1 MPQHGFQLRNQFMP
15 ETQITKRTC
24 RFDNRGFTFVELL
37 IVIAIF
43 SIGILAVASM
53 QVTSINANASA
64 RMSGEATAL
73 AANQIETLM
82 ALDYNTAV
90 ELSSDPVDNPHVLNV
105 GAYKVNWIVTDSDID
120 GDGTNESK
128 TVVVTVR
135 CANANAKDVDMQYII
150 HEL

>member
-1 MPQHGFQLRNQFMP
+1 MSKTSDPID
-15 ETQITKRTC
+15 E
-24 RFDNRGFTFVELL
+24 RGFTFVEVL

-73 AANQIETLM
+73 ATNQIEALM
-82 ALDYNTAV
+82 ASGYDDDALNPA
-90 ELSSDPVDNPHVLNV
+90 LNPHQIVQGPYTINWNV
-105 GAYKVNWIVTDSDID
+105 TASDID

-128 TVVVTVR
+128 TVFVTVR
-135 CANANAKDVDMQYII
+135 CANPKAKDVNIQYII

>member
-1 MPQHGFQLRNQFMP
+1 MS

-24 RFDNRGFTFVELL
+24 RIDNRGFTFVELL
-37 IVIAIF
+37 MVIAIF

-73 AANQIETLM
+73 AANQIEALM
-82 ALDYNTAV
+82 ALDYNTAA
-90 ELSSDPVDNPHVLNV
+90 ELSSDPVDNPHVLNK
-105 GAYKVNWIVTDSDID
+105 GAYQVNWTVTDSDID

-128 TVVVTVR
+128 TVVVTVH

>member
-1 MPQHGFQLRNQFMP
+1 MLN
-15 ETQITKRTC
+15 TQTAKMTHRI
-24 RFDNRGFTFVELL
+24 DDRGFTFVELL

-53 QVTSINANASA
+53 QVTSINTNASA

-73 AANQIETLM
+73 AANQIEALM
-82 ALDYNTAV
+82 ALDYNTAE
-90 ELSSDPVDNPHVLNV
+90 ELSSDPVDNPHVLNED
-105 GAYKVNWIVTDSDID
+105 AYKINWIVTDSDID

-128 TVVVTVR
+128 TVFVTVR
-135 CANANAKDVDMQYII
+135 CANPNSKDVNMQYII

>member
-1 MPQHGFQLRNQFMP
+1 MLNTRIAKKN
-15 ETQITKRTC
+15 C
-24 RFDNRGFTFVELL
+24 RIDDRGFTFVELL

-53 QVTSINANASA
+53 QVTTINTNASA

-82 ALDYNTAV
+82 ACNYDTDEALNPA
-90 ELSSDPVDNPHVLNV
+90 SNPHEIVQ
-105 GAYKVNWIVTDSDID
+105 GAYTINWTVTHSDID

-128 TVVVTVR
+128 TVLVTVR
-135 CANANAKDVDMQYII
+135 CANPNAKAVHMQYII

>member
-1 MPQHGFQLRNQFMP
+1 MPKHGFQLRNQFMS

-24 RFDNRGFTFVELL
+24 RIDNRGFTFVELL

-64 RMSGEATAL
+64 RISGEATAL
-73 AANQIETLM
+73 AANQIEALM
-82 ALDYNTAV
+82 ALDYNTAE
-90 ELSSDPVDNPHVLNV
+90 ELSSDPVDNPHVLNED
-105 GAYKVNWIVTDSDID
+105 AYKINWIVTDSDID

-128 TVVVTVR
+128 TVFVTVS
-135 CANANAKDVDMQYII
+135 CANPNAKDVNMQYII

>member
-1 MPQHGFQLRNQFMP
+1 MS

-24 RFDNRGFTFVELL
+24 RIDNRGFTFVELL
-37 IVIAIF
+37 MVIAIF

-73 AANQIETLM
+73 AANQIEALM
-82 ALDYNTAV
+82 ALDYNTAAD
-90 ELSSDPVDNPHVLNV
+90 LSSDPVDNPHELNK
-105 GAYKVNWIVTDSDID
+105 GAYKVNWTVTDSDID

>member
-1 MPQHGFQLRNQFMP
+1 MSD
-15 ETQITKRTC
+15 TQITQRTC
-24 RFDNRGFTFVELL
+24 RIDNRGFTFVELL

-73 AANQIETLM
+73 AANQIEALM
-82 ALDYNTAV
+82 AAGYTDEVLNPA
-90 ELSSDPVDNPHVLNV
+90 NPHQLVQ
-105 GAYKVNWIVTDSDID
+105 GAYTINWIVTESDID

-128 TVVVTVR
+128 TVSVTVR
-135 CANANAKDVDMQYII
+135 CANPNAKDVSMRYII

>member
-1 MPQHGFQLRNQFMP
+1 MLN
-15 ETQITKRTC
+15 TQTAKMTHRI
-24 RFDNRGFTFVELL
+24 DDRGFTFVELL

-73 AANQIETLM
+73 AANQLETLM
-82 ALDYNTAV
+82 ASGYD
-90 ELSSDPVDNPHVLNV
+90 DNVLNPGLHTLV
-105 GAYKVNWIVTDSDID
+105 QGAYTIDWRVTESDID
-120 GDGTNESK
+120 GDLTNESK
-128 TVVVTVR
+128 TVEVTVR
-135 CANANAKDVDMQYII
+135 CANPNAKDVSMQYII

>member
-1 MPQHGFQLRNQFMP
+1 MS

-24 RFDNRGFTFVELL
+24 RIDNRGFTFVELL
-37 IVIAIF
+37 MVIAIF

-53 QVTSINANASA
+53 QVTSMNANASA

-73 AANQIETLM
+73 AANQIEALM
-82 ALDYNTAV
+82 ALDYNTAA
-90 ELSSDPVDNPHVLNV
+90 ELSTDPVDNPHVLNK
-105 GAYKVNWIVTDSDID
+105 GAYQVNWIVTDSDID

>member
-1 MPQHGFQLRNQFMP
+1 MLS
-15 ETQITKRTC
+15 TQKTKKTC
-24 RFDNRGFTFVELL
+24 RLDDRGFTFVELL

-53 QVTSINANASA
+53 QVTAINANASA

-73 AANQIETLM
+73 AANKIETLM
-82 ALDYNTAV
+82 ASDYDNDGNLNPGSHTLV
-90 ELSSDPVDNPHVLNV
+90 ED
-105 GAYKVNWIVTDSDID
+105 AYTIDWTVTETDID

-128 TVVVTVR
+128 TVWVTVR
-135 CANANAKDVDMQYII
+135 CANPNAKDVHMQYII

>member
-1 MPQHGFQLRNQFMP
+1 MLN
-15 ETQITKRTC
+15 TQTAKMTHRI
-24 RFDNRGFTFVELL
+24 DDRGFTFIELL

-82 ALDYNTAV
+82 ASGYNDAA
-90 ELSSDPVDNPHVLNV
+90 LNPAFNPHEIVQ
-105 GAYKVNWIVTDSDID
+105 GAYTINWVVTESDID

-128 TVVVTVR
+128 TVFVTVR
-135 CANANAKDVDMQYII
+135 CANPNAKDVNMQYII

>member
-1 MPQHGFQLRNQFMP
+1 MFN
-15 ETQITKRTC
+15 TQMDRMTYRI
-24 RFDNRGFTFVELL
+24 DDRGFTFVELL

-73 AANQIETLM
+73 AANQIEALM
-82 ALDYNTAV
+82 ASDYDDAALNPAF
-90 ELSSDPVDNPHVLNV
+90 NPHEIVQ
-105 GAYKVNWIVTDSDID
+105 GAYTINWVVTASDID

-128 TVVVTVR
+128 TVFVTVR
-135 CANANAKDVDMQYII
+135 SANSNAKDVNMQYII